1 MPAGTAEGD
10 RAMNYVSK
18 RNRGASLIFAVS
30 LAVACAAA
38 ALIACGGE
46 DNCAVQSENCAAQ
59 YIQQHGLSG
68 CCSGLTCQ
76 DSAVTPGA
84 RVCR

>member
-1 MPAGTAEGD
+1 MRRPNAFF
-10 RAMNYVSK
+10 
-18 RNRGASLIFAVS
+18 ASAAVA
-30 LAVACAAA
+30 LACAAV
-38 ALIACGGE
+38 ALAGCGGD
-46 DNCAVQSENCAAQ
+46 DNCAGQSENCSAQ
-59 YIQQHGLSG
+59 YIQQNGLSG

>member
-1 MPAGTAEGD
+1 MIRLPE
-10 RAMNYVSK
+10 
-18 RNRGASLIFAVS
+18 RNRRVSSFARVAIAAAWI
-30 LAVACAAA
+30 AVALAG
-38 ALIACGGE
+38 CGGE
-46 DNCAVQSENCAAQ
+46 DNCAVQSENCSAQ
-59 YIQQHGLSG
+59 YIQQNGLSG